1 MLGNLFKEDL
11 SKQSN
16 ILLRYSVEFV
26 VFLFFFAWS
35 LYLGVNFFR
44 LLEKHREYYDDNVS
58 IGEDQDDLYFEK
70 L

>member
-1 MLGNLFKEDL
+1 MLLKILKNAHSENL
-11 SKQSN
+11 N
-16 ILLRYSVEFV
+16 ILLRYSIELVI
-26 VFLFFFAWS
+26 FLAFFMWS

-58 IGEDQDDLYFEK
+58 IDDDQDDLYFEK